1 MSGGKMNNTSTMP
14 RIATVIVEIALNREF
29 DYIVPAHLQD
39 ELQVGMR
46 VVVPFGHS
54 EARGYITG
62 FKESSTFEG
71 LKEIRDRVG
80 KSSLIDSRIMDLAR
94 WVAEYYAA
102 PIEIAVRTV
111 LPAAIRKQGSGFK
124 ERLMVLPTEA
134 SSDILAVEELRK
146 KAPKQA
152 AVLEVLRSGG
162 QTFMHHLARTA
173 NASDATV
180 RALEK
185 KGLVSVVREA
195 QIRDPLKGMNIL
207 RTQPLELMPEQ
218 AEALKYIVQSIDT
231 LKPPVTLLYGVTG
244 SGKTEVYLQAIQ
256 HVLKLGKGA
265 IVLVPEISL
274 TPQTTERF
282 RGRFGDEIA
291 ILHSSLAEGE
301 RHDEWHRVHEG
312 KARIVIGARSALFAP
327 VKNLGL
333 IVVDEEHE
341 PSYKQDE
348 SPRYNARDVAVMRG
362 RMEKCAVVLGT
373 ATPALESYYNAKTG
387 KYGLVHL
394 RHRVDHRQMPMV
406 RVVDMR
412 IEAEREGHV
421 NVLSREMVQSIQER
435 LDKGEQTLL
444 FLNRRGYATS
454 LICPKCGFV
463 AECGNCSVAMTYHR
477 QTEKLVCHI
486 CGVEKKVPERCP
498 NPECR
503 DPAFK
508 FVGVGTQRV
517 ETIVQKFFPQAKV
530 QRMDSDTTSEKNSH
544 WKILGDFR
552 TGKIDILVG
561 TQMIAKGLHFPNVT
575 LVGVIYAD
583 SNLHMPDFRAA
594 ERTFQLLTQVAGRA
608 GRGEVKGEV
617 IVQTYTPYHP
627 AVQAARRL
635 DYEGFYD
642 QEIEFRRELSYPPFG
657 HLICMTIKG
666 LSEDRVRFSGE
677 VLVKHLEPLL
687 SKQVI
692 MAGPSPA
699 PLAKA
704 NNYFRYQII
713 MRAPM
718 TSMMTE
724 PLKNVLKTFKW
735 PDNVSCAVDVDA
747 LSLL

>member
-1 MSGGKMNNTSTMP
+1 MP
-14 RIATVIVEIALNREF
+14 KIATVIVEIALNREF
-29 DYIVPAHLQD
+29 DYRVPPRLQN
-39 ELQVGMR
+39 ELQIGTR

-54 EARGYITG
+54 EARGYVTG
-62 FKESSTFEG
+62 LKETSTYAN

-80 KSSLIDSRIMDLAR
+80 KSSLIDNRIMELAR
-94 WVAEYYAA
+94 WVGEYYAA
-102 PIEIAVRTV
+102 PLEIAVRTV
-111 LPAAIRKQGSGFK
+111 LPSVVRKKGSGFK
-124 ERLMVLPTEA
+124 ERLMVFATEA
-134 SSDILAVEELRK
+134 GGDLLTAEALRE

-152 AVLEVLRSGG
+152 AVLDALRSGG
-162 QTFMHHLARTA
+162 QTFLHHLARSA
-173 NASDATV
+173 GASDAAV

-185 KGLVSVVREA
+185 KGLVTVSREA
-195 QIRDPLKGMNIL
+195 QMRDPMKGQNIL
-207 RTQPLELMPEQ
+207 RSLPLEMMPQ
-218 AEALKYIVQSIDT
+218 QTDALNAIVQSVDT
-231 LKPPVTLLYGVTG
+231 LKPPVILLYGVTG

-256 HVLKLGKGA
+256 HVLKQGKGA
-265 IVLVPEISL
+265 IVLVPEIAL

-291 ILHSSLAEGE
+291 ILHSNLSEGE

-327 VKNLGL
+327 VRNLGL

-348 SPRYNARDVAVMRG
+348 TPRYNARDVAVMRG

-373 ATPALESYYNAKTG
+373 ATPALESYYNAKIG
-387 KYGLVHL
+387 KYGLVKL
-394 RHRVDHRQMPMV
+394 PHRVDHRQMPMV

-421 NVLSREMVQSIQER
+421 NVLSRELAVAIQER
-435 LDKGEQTLL
+435 LDKGEQSLL
-444 FLNRRGYATS
+444 FLNRRGYSTS

-477 QTEKLVCHI
+477 QTEKLICHI
-486 CGVEKKVPERCP
+486 CGIEKKVPDRCP
-498 NPECR
+498 NPDCR

-517 ETIVQKFFPQAKV
+517 ETIVQKFFPKARV
-530 QRMDSDTTSEKNSH
+530 QRMDSDTTTQKNSH
-544 WKILGDFR
+544 WKILGEFR
-552 TGKIDILVG
+552 TGKIDILIG

-617 IVQTYTPYHP
+617 IVQTYTPHHP

-657 HLICMTIKG
+657 HLVCLTIKG
-666 LSEDRVRFSGE
+666 LSEDHVRLSGE
-677 VLVKHLEPLL
+677 VLAKQLEPLMP
-687 SKQVI
+687 KQVI
-692 MAGPSPA
+692 LAGPSPA

-704 NNYFRYQII
+704 NNYYRYQII
-713 MRAPM
+713 LRAPA
-718 TSMMTE
+718 TSMMTN
-724 PLKNVLKTFKW
+724 PIKNVLKTFKW
-735 PDNVSCAVDVDA
+735 PDKVSCAVDVDA
-747 LSLL
+747 LSLM